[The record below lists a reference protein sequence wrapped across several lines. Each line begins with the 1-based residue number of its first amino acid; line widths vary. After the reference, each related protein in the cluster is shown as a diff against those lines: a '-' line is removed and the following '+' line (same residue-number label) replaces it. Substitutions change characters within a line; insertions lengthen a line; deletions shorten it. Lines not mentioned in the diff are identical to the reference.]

1 MASFNFTV
9 TQVTQNFTATV
20 KYPLNLTL
28 SESPDTVNVVTALTT
43 VTVINNIQPV
53 TVSGI
58 GGGSGV
64 NPFNQSLNT
73 GDNVTFDTLTVSEI
87 YGPAQ
92 TPVYFPN
99 GINVQNFG
107 NTFNGSIDLGG
118 VYNTFTNQISLL
130 LALIPLNFGSALNPA
145 TYTIKF

>member
-1 MASFNFTV
+1 MSSYTFTV

-20 KYPLNLTL
+20 RYPVNLTL
-28 SESPDTVNVVTALTT
+28 SENPDTVNVANFVNTLT
-43 VTVINNIQPV
+43 VVNNVQPV
-53 TVSGI
+53 TISGAGGTI
-58 GGGSGV
+58 G

-99 GINVQNFG
+99 GISVQNFG
-107 NTFNGSIDLGG
+107 TAFNGGIDLGG

-130 LALIPLNFGSALNPA
+130 LALIPLNFGTALNPA
-145 TYTIKF
+145 TFTIKF